1 MRISSFLNTNISANN
16 IDIHGCSKTTL
27 YIRLL
32 KYVKPYRIYF
42 ILAVT
47 FMIFLAGIEAS
58 IPVLLKPALDGTFVD
73 KDPSFQTLVPIGILV
88 LFLGRGIAN
97 FASAVFL
104 Q

>member
-1 MRISSFLNTNISANN
+1 MSNPIPSSSETY
-16 IDIHGCSKTTL
+16 K
-27 YIRLL
+27 RLL
-32 KYVKPYRIYF
+32 KQILPYKGYF
-42 ILAVT
+42 LVGILA
-47 FMIFLAGIEAS
+47 MILLGATEAGIPAG
-58 IPVLLKPALDGTFVD
+58 LKPLLDGTFVD